1 MKLSQPRS
9 FRRSGFT
16 AASSLANRGIEWI
29 WRLALLNLLWIG
41 LTLAGGVI
49 FGLFPATSAMYV
61 VMRRWFVHPETRDQS
76 SIRAMTAAWR
86 DNFWRANALGW
97 ALTVVGALLAYG
109 LWLSI
114 GNTGLAGSVAF
125 YCIVIVAAMFCA
137 MLIHLPFLAAHLE
150 AGGIRLV
157 RAAWMLALAQ
167 PFATLALAAVFVGLS
182 YIQAAV
188 PALLLFASLSPLA
201 LVTTILD
208 LRTFSAAVQRSKG

>member
-1 MKLSQPRS
+1 MPSQTHPVPRS
-9 FRRSGFT
+9 GVN
-16 AASSLANRGIEWI
+16 AAIALANPGVEWI

-49 FGLFPATSAMYV
+49 FGLFPATGAVYV

-86 DNFWRANALGW
+86 EGFWRVNALGW

-114 GNTGLAGSVAF
+114 GNPGLAGSVAF
-125 YCIVIVAAMFCA
+125 YGIVIVATMFCA
-137 MLIHLPFLAAHLE
+137 MLIHLPFVAAHLE
-150 AGGIRLV
+150 AGGIRLI

-167 PFATLALAAVFVGLS
+167 PFATLALAALFVGLS

-208 LRTFSAAVQRSKG
+208 LRTFAGAVQRTD

>member
-1 MKLSQPRS
+1 MQSQTHPFPRS
-9 FRRSGFT
+9 GVK
-16 AASSLANRGIEWI
+16 AATSLANPGIEWI

-49 FGLFPATSAMYV
+49 LGLFPATNAVYV
-61 VMRRWFVHPETRDQS
+61 VMRRWLVHPETRDQS

-86 DNFWRANALGW
+86 DGFWRANALGW

-114 GNTGLAGSVAF
+114 GNPGVVGSVAF
-125 YCIVIVAAMFCA
+125 YVLVIVAAMFCA
-137 MLIHLPFLAAHLE
+137 TLIHLPFVAAHLE

-167 PFATLALAAVFVGLS
+167 PFATLGLAAVFIGLS
-182 YIQAAV
+182 YLQAAA

-208 LRTFSAAVQRSKG
+208 LRTFEAAIRRSKQ